1 MRKDTIMKK
10 YYMIP
15 DSQVVKIH
23 TELILSASPDVG
35 VDKTGGVDAGD
46 VESREFDEWDE
57 ESLYSTG
64 NNSHNE
70 LDIE

>member
-1 MRKDTIMKK
+1 MKK

-35 VDKTGGVDAGD
+35 VDRTGGVNASD

-57 ESLYSTG
+57 E
-64 NNSHNE
+64 
-70 LDIE
+70 